1 MKKSELKQI
10 IKEEIQKTMLVDRIY
25 NALSEIDEFKQLGMD
40 QQGELVTQIEDLFTE
55 YNLNES
61 EFDKAMDKFKEKI
74 GFKKPDP
81 SIKNVMR
88 EKEYEVEYW
97 YRFGKYGDDEDNEVI
112 KVKAPSEKEA
122 IEKAKK
128 EARKNAIASSFKVK
142 K

>member
-1 MKKSELKQI
+1 MKHSELKQI
-10 IKEEIQKTMLVDRIY
+10 IREEIYRI
-25 NALSEIDEFKQLGMD
+25 IDE
-40 QQGELVTQIEDLFTE
+40 T
-55 YNLNES
+55 
-61 EFDKAMDKFKEKI
+61 
-74 GFKKPDP
+74 DP
-81 SIKNVMR
+81 SIQNVMR